1 MMRARAFLIAGV
13 LGVTPILSP
22 QAVEAQFF
30 SSVHSRSDAPAE
42 ARDAS
47 SKALAGLSRVLAAL
61 SNLETGNEAG
71 AKENFDTATAS
82 LSASITSFRSLA
94 QGRIVSLKI
103 KLEELHPEERA
114 FISDPGLLALGT
126 NQLNTAGDVYALTAG
141 ALSVMLTNLKTF
153 RQSPSATNYAIVR
166 DDMSLLL
173 RIGQVTSALLESAH

>member
-1 MMRARAFLIAGV
+1 MAFPIVMPSFGMYTAEGTLVSWLRPAGAKGRRGKMMRPRAFLIAGV

-82 LSASITSFRSLA
+82 LSASITSFS
-94 QGRIVSLKI
+94 
-103 KLEELHPEERA
+103 
-114 FISDPGLLALGT
+114 
-126 NQLNTAGDVYALTAG
+126 
-141 ALSVMLTNLKTF
+141 
-153 RQSPSATNYAIVR
+153 
-166 DDMSLLL
+166 
-173 RIGQVTSALLESAH
+173 

>member
-1 MMRARAFLIAGV
+1 MGEGVTNPAGAGV
-13 LGVTPILSP
+13 LRRGLGGRKLEPSQGLHPALLSGG
-22 QAVEAQFF
+22 
-30 SSVHSRSDAPAE
+30 R
-42 ARDAS
+42 R
-47 SKALAGLSRVLAAL
+47 L
-61 SNLETGNEAG
+61 
-71 AKENFDTATAS
+71 
-82 LSASITSFRSLA
+82 FRSLA

-103 KLEELHPEERA
+103 KLEELHPEDRA

-173 RIGQVTSALLESAH
+173 RIGQVTSVLLESAH